1 MLRFPLI
8 ACAISFFSIAE
19 SAANHNGNLFTSD
32 RAECPESEYPDP
44 GSAEITTHGFCG
56 QICFDNTGGCDTIEK
71 NQPVPSAQSHI
82 IVLCVGEC
90 NQGGAVGKERNM
102 KQAKRIVAMVLCL
115 LALLALPA
123 GAVMEKGE
131 PNITA
136 QTTMKEVR
144 NNPGIKNS
152 GFYTYSQDKDC
163 PPGQALWE
171 MTTVE
176 GYTNEYVAEG
186 CAKGLNLVIENY
198 NNGVQVTHSFYT
210 DAEKA
215 ADRTKNN
222 TGLFYFPAKAE
233 NAKFALI
240 LAGSGANESAELE
253 EGACTAWQLHELGY
267 AAFILR
273 YRVWTD
279 ASDDA
284 PLEDIG
290 RAMQYI
296 EEHAAEFGIQPE
308 QYAIVGYSMGGHLT
322 GLFGTESVG
331 YKHYN
336 VPKPAALLLGYPIND
351 MTYIKPI
358 YHVIQDIG
366 AYGPKYYTRNLSDEI
381 TPDYPATYHWHGVND
396 TLLKELV
403 YWRQGPQLEAALQAN
418 HVKHVY
424 RVFNN
429 APHVCGIGTGT
440 DAENWLVEATAFW
453 EEQCA

>member
-1 MLRFPLI
+1 
-8 ACAISFFSIAE
+8 
-19 SAANHNGNLFTSD
+19 
-32 RAECPESEYPDP
+32 
-44 GSAEITTHGFCG
+44 
-56 QICFDNTGGCDTIEK
+56 
-71 NQPVPSAQSHI
+71 
-82 IVLCVGEC
+82 
-90 NQGGAVGKERNM
+90 M

-144 NNPGIKNS
+144 NNPGIRNS

-253 EGACTAWQLHELGY
+253 EGACTAWQLHEM
-267 AAFILR
+267 AMP
-273 YRVWTD
+273 
-279 ASDDA
+279 
-284 PLEDIG
+284 PL
-290 RAMQYI
+290 
-296 EEHAAEFGIQPE
+296 F
-308 QYAIVGYSMGGHLT
+308 
-322 GLFGTESVG
+322 
-331 YKHYN
+331 
-336 VPKPAALLLGYPIND
+336 
-351 MTYIKPI
+351 
-358 YHVIQDIG
+358 
-366 AYGPKYYTRNLSDEI
+366 
-381 TPDYPATYHWHGVND
+381 
-396 TLLKELV
+396 
-403 YWRQGPQLEAALQAN
+403 
-418 HVKHVY
+418 
-424 RVFNN
+424 
-429 APHVCGIGTGT
+429 CGIASGRMLPMTLRWRTLAGPCST
-440 DAENWLVEATAFW
+440 LRNTLRSLASSRSSTPSWDIPWAAT
-453 EEQCA
+453 

>member
-1 MLRFPLI
+1 
-8 ACAISFFSIAE
+8 
-19 SAANHNGNLFTSD
+19 
-32 RAECPESEYPDP
+32 
-44 GSAEITTHGFCG
+44 
-56 QICFDNTGGCDTIEK
+56 
-71 NQPVPSAQSHI
+71 
-82 IVLCVGEC
+82 
-90 NQGGAVGKERNM
+90 M

-336 VPKPAALLLGYPIND
+336 VPKPAALLLG
-351 MTYIKPI
+351 
-358 YHVIQDIG
+358 
-366 AYGPKYYTRNLSDEI
+366 
-381 TPDYPATYHWHGVND
+381 
-396 TLLKELV
+396 
-403 YWRQGPQLEAALQAN
+403 
-418 HVKHVY
+418 
-424 RVFNN
+424 
-429 APHVCGIGTGT
+429 
-440 DAENWLVEATAFW
+440 
-453 EEQCA
+453 

>member
-1 MLRFPLI
+1 METCSPQAGQSVRNLNTRPL
-8 ACAISFFSIAE
+8 
-19 SAANHNGNLFTSD
+19 
-32 RAECPESEYPDP
+32 
-44 GSAEITTHGFCG
+44 GSVEITTHGFCG

-71 NQPVPSAQSHI
+71 NQPVPPEQSHI

-90 NQGGAVGKERNM
+90 NQGGAGGKERNM

-144 NNPGIKNS
+144 SNPGIKNS

-176 GYTNEYVAEG
+176 GYTNEHVAEG

-233 NAKFALI
+233 NARFALI

-331 YKHYN
+331 YQHYN

>member
-1 MLRFPLI
+1 
-8 ACAISFFSIAE
+8 
-19 SAANHNGNLFTSD
+19 
-32 RAECPESEYPDP
+32 
-44 GSAEITTHGFCG
+44 
-56 QICFDNTGGCDTIEK
+56 
-71 NQPVPSAQSHI
+71 
-82 IVLCVGEC
+82 
-90 NQGGAVGKERNM
+90 
-102 KQAKRIVAMVLCL
+102 
-115 LALLALPA
+115 
-123 GAVMEKGE
+123 
-131 PNITA
+131 
-136 QTTMKEVR
+136 MKEVR

-171 MTTVE
+171 MTTVA

-222 TGLFYFPAKAE
+222 TGLFYFPAKSE

-331 YKHYN
+331 YQHYN
-336 VPKPAALLLGYPIND
+336 VPKPAALLLGYPVNNFFEL
-351 MTYIKPI
+351 KPVWGLLI
-358 YHVIQDIG
+358 DPYAD
-366 AYGPKYYTRNLSDEI
+366 GPRYFDYNVSDYI
-381 TPDYPATYHWHGVND
+381 TPDYPPVYHWYGKNDVTLAKMYTPAQGRVIEKALVKNGVPHIFHH
-396 TLLKELV
+396 
-403 YWRQGPQLEAALQAN
+403 Y
-418 HVKHVY
+418 H
-424 RVFNN
+424 N
-429 APHVCGIGTGT
+429 APHKIGPGRGT
-440 DAENWLVEATAFW
+440 DAEGWITEAVAFW
-453 EEQCA
+453 ESQTAAKAADTAA

>member
-1 MLRFPLI
+1 
-8 ACAISFFSIAE
+8 
-19 SAANHNGNLFTSD
+19 
-32 RAECPESEYPDP
+32 
-44 GSAEITTHGFCG
+44 
-56 QICFDNTGGCDTIEK
+56 
-71 NQPVPSAQSHI
+71 
-82 IVLCVGEC
+82 
-90 NQGGAVGKERNM
+90 M

-144 NNPGIKNS
+144 SNPGIKNS

-331 YKHYN
+331 YQHYN

-396 TLLKELV
+396 TLLKELA

-440 DAENWLVEATAFW
+440 DAENWLVDATAFW

>member
-1 MLRFPLI
+1 M
-8 ACAISFFSIAE
+8 
-19 SAANHNGNLFTSD
+19 G
-32 RAECPESEYPDP
+32 
-44 GSAEITTHGFCG
+44 
-56 QICFDNTGGCDTIEK
+56 K
-71 NQPVPSAQSHI
+71 
-82 IVLCVGEC
+82 C
-90 NQGGAVGKERNM
+90 NQGGAGGKERNM

-144 NNPGIKNS
+144 SNPGIKNS

>member
-1 MLRFPLI
+1 
-8 ACAISFFSIAE
+8 
-19 SAANHNGNLFTSD
+19 
-32 RAECPESEYPDP
+32 
-44 GSAEITTHGFCG
+44 
-56 QICFDNTGGCDTIEK
+56 
-71 NQPVPSAQSHI
+71 
-82 IVLCVGEC
+82 
-90 NQGGAVGKERNM
+90 M

-253 EGACTAWQLHELGY
+253 EGLQPVDKTVIDRAVRNVYRDYLADPDPAKMPILGDLYDEL
-267 AAFILR
+267 LK
-273 YRVWTD
+273 
-279 ASDDA
+279 
-284 PLEDIG
+284 
-290 RAMQYI
+290 
-296 EEHAAEFGIQPE
+296 QPE
-308 QYAIVGYSMGGHLT
+308 PEAARIA
-322 GLFGTESVG
+322 
-331 YKHYN
+331 
-336 VPKPAALLLGYPIND
+336 AALELYVSGSLNVFNHRTNVELSNRLVCFDIKQLGKQLKKLGMLIVQDQIWNRVTINRAEKKS
-351 MTYIKPI
+351 TR
-358 YHVIQDIG
+358 
-366 AYGPKYYTRNLSDEI
+366 YYMDEF
-381 TPDYPATYHWHGVND
+381 HL
-396 TLLKELV
+396 LLKEE
-403 YWRQGPQLEAALQAN
+403 QTAAYS
-418 HVKHVY
+418 VEIWK
-424 RVFNN
+424 RFRKWG
-429 APHVCGIGTGT
+429 GIPTAIT
-440 DAENWLVEATAFW
+440 QNIKDLLASREVENIFGATR
-453 EEQCA
+453 

>member
-1 MLRFPLI
+1 
-8 ACAISFFSIAE
+8 
-19 SAANHNGNLFTSD
+19 
-32 RAECPESEYPDP
+32 
-44 GSAEITTHGFCG
+44 
-56 QICFDNTGGCDTIEK
+56 
-71 NQPVPSAQSHI
+71 
-82 IVLCVGEC
+82 
-90 NQGGAVGKERNM
+90 
-102 KQAKRIVAMVLCL
+102 
-115 LALLALPA
+115 
-123 GAVMEKGE
+123 
-131 PNITA
+131 
-136 QTTMKEVR
+136 MKEVR

-331 YKHYN
+331 YQHYN
-336 VPKPAALLLGYPIND
+336 VPKPAALLLGYPSTI
-351 MTYIKPI
+351 
-358 YHVIQDIG
+358 
-366 AYGPKYYTRNLSDEI
+366 
-381 TPDYPATYHWHGVND
+381 
-396 TLLKELV
+396 
-403 YWRQGPQLEAALQAN
+403 
-418 HVKHVY
+418 
-424 RVFNN
+424 
-429 APHVCGIGTGT
+429 
-440 DAENWLVEATAFW
+440 
-453 EEQCA
+453 

>member
-1 MLRFPLI
+1 
-8 ACAISFFSIAE
+8 
-19 SAANHNGNLFTSD
+19 
-32 RAECPESEYPDP
+32 
-44 GSAEITTHGFCG
+44 
-56 QICFDNTGGCDTIEK
+56 
-71 NQPVPSAQSHI
+71 
-82 IVLCVGEC
+82 
-90 NQGGAVGKERNM
+90 M

-273 YRVWTD
+273 
-279 ASDDA
+279 
-284 PLEDIG
+284 
-290 RAMQYI
+290 
-296 EEHAAEFGIQPE
+296 
-308 QYAIVGYSMGGHLT
+308 
-322 GLFGTESVG
+322 
-331 YKHYN
+331 
-336 VPKPAALLLGYPIND
+336 
-351 MTYIKPI
+351 
-358 YHVIQDIG
+358 
-366 AYGPKYYTRNLSDEI
+366 
-381 TPDYPATYHWHGVND
+381 
-396 TLLKELV
+396 
-403 YWRQGPQLEAALQAN
+403 
-418 HVKHVY
+418 
-424 RVFNN
+424 
-429 APHVCGIGTGT
+429 
-440 DAENWLVEATAFW
+440 
-453 EEQCA
+453 

>member
-1 MLRFPLI
+1 
-8 ACAISFFSIAE
+8 
-19 SAANHNGNLFTSD
+19 
-32 RAECPESEYPDP
+32 
-44 GSAEITTHGFCG
+44 
-56 QICFDNTGGCDTIEK
+56 
-71 NQPVPSAQSHI
+71 
-82 IVLCVGEC
+82 
-90 NQGGAVGKERNM
+90 M
-102 KQAKRIVAMVLCL
+102 KQAKRIIAMVLCL

-240 LAGSGANESAELE
+240 LAGSGANESAELN
-253 EGACTAWQLHELGY
+253 
-267 AAFILR
+267 I
-273 YRVWTD
+273 
-279 ASDDA
+279 S
-284 PLEDIG
+284 
-290 RAMQYI
+290 
-296 EEHAAEFGIQPE
+296 
-308 QYAIVGYSMGGHLT
+308 
-322 GLFGTESVG
+322 
-331 YKHYN
+331 
-336 VPKPAALLLGYPIND
+336 
-351 MTYIKPI
+351 
-358 YHVIQDIG
+358 
-366 AYGPKYYTRNLSDEI
+366 
-381 TPDYPATYHWHGVND
+381 
-396 TLLKELV
+396 
-403 YWRQGPQLEAALQAN
+403 
-418 HVKHVY
+418 
-424 RVFNN
+424 
-429 APHVCGIGTGT
+429 GTGT
-440 DAENWLVEATAFW
+440 LTATA
-453 EEQCA
+453 EGDALYSERDMTISGTGAVNATGDASGIYTQGDLSINSCHR